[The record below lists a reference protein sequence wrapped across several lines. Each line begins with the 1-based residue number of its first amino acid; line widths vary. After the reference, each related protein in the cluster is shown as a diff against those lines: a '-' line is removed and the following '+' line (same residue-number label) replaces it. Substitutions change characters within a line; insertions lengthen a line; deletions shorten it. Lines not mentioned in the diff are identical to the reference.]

1 MNEWSS
7 ESMSHWISESK
18 VQWTSD
24 AMSQSI
30 SGSNES
36 MNQWINESMNQW
48 IIESMNRW
56 TNEAMNQRMNTEKKH
71 ELMDGWMDG
80 WVSYFSLLRCFSERP
95 FRSGTSSL
103 SYFFSEQP
111 LIWATSALICLP
123 ASSSVASVTHD
134 LRGAVTINAFSAL
147 QLQPRLLGASQHHSC
162 CPACSCVIAFSH
174 KLQWHWGRFR
184 ATRRYSDPISLSRF
198 LLSVQSR
205 AHFAS
210 LTFHK
215 CLWRRHYAIWMCK
228 SSSRH
233 SPVHFLSATFPVRTS
248 ETKTLLRRPR
258 KPLHAKKTHSFAF
271 ERSWECFSVI
281 SHIPEL
287 LHFPTNYTW
296 W

>member
-1 MNEWSS
+1 M
-7 ESMSHWISESK
+7 
-18 VQWTSD
+18 
-24 AMSQSI
+24 
-30 SGSNES
+30 
-36 MNQWINESMNQW
+36 
-48 IIESMNRW
+48 
-56 TNEAMNQRMNTEKKH
+56 
-71 ELMDGWMDG
+71 
-80 WVSYFSLLRCFSERP
+80 LRCFSERP

-134 LRGAVTINAFSAL
+134 FAELLQSMRLAPSSCNPVYWERRSITHAVLRAAVSLRLVISCSGTGVGSA
-147 QLQPRLLGASQHHSC
+147 LLGATLIPS
-162 CPACSCVIAFSH
+162 V
-174 KLQWHWGRFR
+174 FR
-184 ATRRYSDPISLSRF
+184 DF

-271 ERSWECFSVI
+271 ERS
-281 SHIPEL
+281 
-287 LHFPTNYTW
+287 
-296 W
+296 